1 MRFERALPR
10 LARLLVALQGL
21 LILTGG
27 AVRLTGSGLGCP
39 TWPEC
44 TADSYTPV
52 DGQIEGA
59 LHAWIEFGNR
69 LLTFVLFFAAVA
81 VALIIVISKRW
92 QISLL
97 GFSQIAGI
105 FGQAILGGITV
116 LTKLNPLAVA
126 SHFLLSIILLAA
138 AISLL
143 DRIQHQRAKT
153 PVSNL
158 IQLHTGLTFIVLV
171 AGTLVTGAG
180 PHAGDVSAPRLN
192 LHIPTISALHGG
204 LVVALLVLSLYLF
217 TNPAIARRWLGVFIG
232 IALAQGVL
240 GYAQY
245 LLGVPQIMVAA
256 HLIGAAVL
264 WGSAWQLRISQR
276 PIHNQR
282 N

>member
-1 MRFERALPR
+1 M
-10 LARLLVALQGL
+10 
-21 LILTGG
+21 
-27 AVRLTGSGLGCP
+27 
-39 TWPEC
+39 
-44 TADSYTPV
+44 
-52 DGQIEGA
+52 
-59 LHAWIEFGNR
+59 
-69 LLTFVLFFAAVA
+69 
-81 VALIIVISKRW
+81 
-92 QISLL
+92 
-97 GFSQIAGI
+97 
-105 FGQAILGGITV
+105 
-116 LTKLNPLAVA
+116 
-126 SHFLLSIILLAA
+126 LSIILLAA

-153 PVSNL
+153 PISNL